1 MPLRL
6 KLPNPGLEDR
16 IPSLAELELLEK
28 QEAQERPQWDNKT
41 QYMLTCVGFCV
52 GLGNVWR
59 FPYLCQSHGGGAF
72 MIPFLILLVLE
83 GIPLLHLEFAIG
95 QRLRKGSVGVW
106 RSISPYLIGVGIAS
120 MLVSFMVG
128 MYYNTIIAR
137 VMWYFFNSFQ
147 DPLPWSQC
155 PVNDNLTG
163 LVSECARSSPVDYF
177 WYRETLNMTPV
188 IEDSGGLQWWIVI
201 SVFSAW
207 LLLWVCC
214 IRGIETT
221 GKAVYITSTLPYVVL
236 TIFLIRGLTLKGS
249 VSGIKYLFTPDLDEL
264 LNPTTWLDAGAQVF
278 YSFSLAFGGLI
289 AFSSY
294 NSVHNNCEQ
303 DAVIISIINGM
314 TSIYSAIVVYSI
326 IGFRATASFD
336 DCLNGNILE
345 LMNVFD
351 LPEGHIN
358 ESNYDTVLQQLNST
372 QPEIIQQLQ
381 LKTCDIQSFLSQGVE
396 GTGLAFIVFTE
407 AITKMPVAPLWSVLF
422 FIMLFCLGLS
432 TMFGSVEGVGS
443 GEYWVALFDGFAGSI
458 PLLVIAFCEMMGV
471 AYIYGIDRFNDD
483 IKFMIGHKPN
493 IFWQATWRLISP
505 LIVLVI
511 FLFYFITTVSKKLTY
526 IAWDPE
532 SESFPAL
539 AVLSYPTWVYAIIF
553 IISGI
558 PPLFIPS
565 AAIYTAIQKRCCRKK
580 RQEEEDEAPYTIS
593 DRIQLD
599 PENQIFISRT
609 SVSHL
614 SACFLEISSFCRI
627 RISLVSELLLL
638 LSVMRLRLKLP
649 NPGLEDRIPSLAE
662 LELLEKQE
670 AQERPQ
676 WDNKTQY
683 MLTCVGFCVGL
694 GNVWRFPYLCQSHG
708 GGAFMIPFLILLVL
722 EGVPLLHLE
731 FAVGQ
736 RLRKGSVGVW
746 RSISPYLTG
755 IGTRNYVRTVKRK
768 KFGTELYNKCDMCIM
783 IISSSRRR
791 VSSGV
796 ASMLTSFMV
805 GMYYNTIMAWVMWY
819 FFNSM
824 QDPLPWS
831 QCPVDENRTG
841 LVSECA
847 RSSPVD
853 YFWYRE
859 TLNSSTRIEDSGGL
873 QWRLVLCL
881 ICAWMLLY
889 VCCIRGIE
897 TTGKAVYITST
908 LPYVVLTIFLIRA
921 LTLKGS
927 VSGIKFLFTPDVNE
941 LQNPTT
947 WLDAGA
953 QVLFSFSLA
962 FGGLISFSSYNSVHN
977 NCEQDAVTI
986 SIINGLTSVYSATV
1000 IYSIIGFRATE
1011 KFDECLLS
1019 NILELMNVFDLP
1031 EGHINES
1038 NYDTVLQQLNSTQ
1051 PEIIQQLQ
1059 LKTCDIQSFLSQGV
1073 EGTGLAF
1080 IVFTEAITKMPVSP
1094 LWSVLF
1100 FIMLFCLG
1108 LSTMFGN
1115 IEGVVV
1121 PLQDLNLLPKK
1132 WPKEIFTGTRVQ
1144 TSHRPPRV
1152 TEVHVFA
1159 GLTCVVSFLIALT
1172 FVQGSGNYWL
1182 ALFDGFAGS
1191 IPLLVIALV
1200 EIIAVVYIY
1209 GIDRFNK
1216 DLEFMVGHKP
1226 NLFWQITWR
1235 FLSPITILVILLFF
1249 FITTVSKQLSYSIWD
1264 PNAVRLLHLTTLD
1277 QDVFPALTEV
1287 DYPNWIKAVIFIL
1300 AGVPSLSIPV
1310 FAIIRALRS
1319 CISRGKEEQ
1328 ESHLVHIS
1336 QTLTEAM
1343 ATRSEA
1349 STDAHQED
1357 LVLVLSLKPCGS
1369 PLQRAKTEEAPGDLE
1384 RPKWDNK
1391 VQYMLTCIGFAVGL
1405 GNVWRFPYL
1414 CQIYGGGAFL
1424 VPYLI
1429 ALVFEG
1435 LPLLYLELA
1444 IGQSLRMG
1452 SIGVWSSISPL
1463 LGGIGEGSDVS
1474 EGGVARSVELKLGW
1488 NPSIS
1493 QGELEMFP
1501 SLLNSRRVASMIIS
1515 FAVGL
1520 FYNTIL
1526 AWVLW
1531 YFFHSFE
1538 EPLAW
1543 SQCPVNH
1550 NLTGFVEECVLSS
1563 PVNYFWYRR
1572 TLNISPDIQESG
1584 SMQWWLVLSLG
1595 LAWCIVYIC
1604 FIRGIETTGK
1614 AVYVTSTFPYLVLT
1628 IFLIRALTLPGA
1640 TDGLRYLFMPDWT
1653 MLKNPRVWLDAATQ
1667 IFFSLSLAFGGLIA
1681 FSSYNPKNNILDLTN
1696 AFDIGEKNITKEN
1709 YGTWLQQL
1717 NRTDPERV
1725 SSLSLK
1731 ACSLQSFLD
1740 QSASGTGLA
1749 FMVFTEAVLEM
1760 PGSQVWAVLFFIMLF
1775 SLGLSSMF
1783 GNMEGVLT
1791 PLLDLKI
1798 LPPWVPKEICT
1809 AGICLI
1815 SFLMALIFTL
1825 ASGNYWLEIFNGY
1838 VGSIPLLIVAFF
1850 EIIAVVCFYG
1860 INRFSDDIEVMT
1872 GHRPSA
1878 FWRVCW
1884 MGISPVMLL
1893 VVLVAYVIIQAQK
1906 DHTYQAWNPQHAGKL
1921 SIYALTCKRQQ

>member
-407 AITKMPVAPLWSVLF
+407 AITKMPV
-422 FIMLFCLGLS
+422 
-432 TMFGSVEGVGS
+432 
-443 GEYWVALFDGFAGSI
+443 
-458 PLLVIAFCEMMGV
+458 
-471 AYIYGIDRFNDD
+471 
-483 IKFMIGHKPN
+483 
-493 IFWQATWRLISP
+493 
-505 LIVLVI
+505 
-511 FLFYFITTVSKKLTY
+511 
-526 IAWDPE
+526 
-532 SESFPAL
+532 
-539 AVLSYPTWVYAIIF
+539 
-553 IISGI
+553 
-558 PPLFIPS
+558 
-565 AAIYTAIQKRCCRKK
+565 
-580 RQEEEDEAPYTIS
+580 
-593 DRIQLD
+593 
-599 PENQIFISRT
+599 
-609 SVSHL
+609 
-614 SACFLEISSFCRI
+614 
-627 RISLVSELLLL
+627 
-638 LSVMRLRLKLP
+638 
-649 NPGLEDRIPSLAE
+649 
-662 LELLEKQE
+662 
-670 AQERPQ
+670 
-676 WDNKTQY
+676 
-683 MLTCVGFCVGL
+683 
-694 GNVWRFPYLCQSHG
+694 
-708 GGAFMIPFLILLVL
+708 
-722 EGVPLLHLE
+722 
-731 FAVGQ
+731 
-736 RLRKGSVGVW
+736 
-746 RSISPYLTG
+746 
-755 IGTRNYVRTVKRK
+755 
-768 KFGTELYNKCDMCIM
+768 
-783 IISSSRRR
+783 
-791 VSSGV
+791 
-796 ASMLTSFMV
+796 
-805 GMYYNTIMAWVMWY
+805 
-819 FFNSM
+819 
-824 QDPLPWS
+824 
-831 QCPVDENRTG
+831 
-841 LVSECA
+841 
-847 RSSPVD
+847 
-853 YFWYRE
+853 
-859 TLNSSTRIEDSGGL
+859 
-873 QWRLVLCL
+873 
-881 ICAWMLLY
+881 
-889 VCCIRGIE
+889 
-897 TTGKAVYITST
+897 
-908 LPYVVLTIFLIRA
+908 
-921 LTLKGS
+921 
-927 VSGIKFLFTPDVNE
+927 
-941 LQNPTT
+941 
-947 WLDAGA
+947 
-953 QVLFSFSLA
+953 
-962 FGGLISFSSYNSVHN
+962 
-977 NCEQDAVTI
+977 
-986 SIINGLTSVYSATV
+986 
-1000 IYSIIGFRATE
+1000 
-1011 KFDECLLS
+1011 
-1019 NILELMNVFDLP
+1019 
-1031 EGHINES
+1031 
-1038 NYDTVLQQLNSTQ
+1038 
-1051 PEIIQQLQ
+1051 
-1059 LKTCDIQSFLSQGV
+1059 
-1073 EGTGLAF
+1073 
-1080 IVFTEAITKMPVSP
+1080 SP

-1132 WPKEIFTGTRVQ
+1132 WPKEIFT
-1144 TSHRPPRV
+1144 
-1152 TEVHVFA
+1152 

-1264 PNAVRLLHLTTLD
+1264 PNA
-1277 QDVFPALTEV
+1277 DVFPALTEV

-1357 LVLVLSLKPCGS
+1357 L
-1369 PLQRAKTEEAPGDLE
+1369 RAKTEEAPGDLE

>member
-407 AITKMPVAPLWSVLF
+407 AITKMPV
-422 FIMLFCLGLS
+422 
-432 TMFGSVEGVGS
+432 
-443 GEYWVALFDGFAGSI
+443 
-458 PLLVIAFCEMMGV
+458 
-471 AYIYGIDRFNDD
+471 
-483 IKFMIGHKPN
+483 
-493 IFWQATWRLISP
+493 
-505 LIVLVI
+505 
-511 FLFYFITTVSKKLTY
+511 
-526 IAWDPE
+526 
-532 SESFPAL
+532 
-539 AVLSYPTWVYAIIF
+539 
-553 IISGI
+553 
-558 PPLFIPS
+558 
-565 AAIYTAIQKRCCRKK
+565 
-580 RQEEEDEAPYTIS
+580 
-593 DRIQLD
+593 
-599 PENQIFISRT
+599 
-609 SVSHL
+609 
-614 SACFLEISSFCRI
+614 
-627 RISLVSELLLL
+627 
-638 LSVMRLRLKLP
+638 
-649 NPGLEDRIPSLAE
+649 
-662 LELLEKQE
+662 
-670 AQERPQ
+670 
-676 WDNKTQY
+676 
-683 MLTCVGFCVGL
+683 
-694 GNVWRFPYLCQSHG
+694 
-708 GGAFMIPFLILLVL
+708 
-722 EGVPLLHLE
+722 
-731 FAVGQ
+731 
-736 RLRKGSVGVW
+736 
-746 RSISPYLTG
+746 
-755 IGTRNYVRTVKRK
+755 
-768 KFGTELYNKCDMCIM
+768 
-783 IISSSRRR
+783 
-791 VSSGV
+791 
-796 ASMLTSFMV
+796 
-805 GMYYNTIMAWVMWY
+805 
-819 FFNSM
+819 
-824 QDPLPWS
+824 
-831 QCPVDENRTG
+831 
-841 LVSECA
+841 
-847 RSSPVD
+847 
-853 YFWYRE
+853 
-859 TLNSSTRIEDSGGL
+859 
-873 QWRLVLCL
+873 
-881 ICAWMLLY
+881 
-889 VCCIRGIE
+889 
-897 TTGKAVYITST
+897 
-908 LPYVVLTIFLIRA
+908 
-921 LTLKGS
+921 
-927 VSGIKFLFTPDVNE
+927 
-941 LQNPTT
+941 
-947 WLDAGA
+947 
-953 QVLFSFSLA
+953 
-962 FGGLISFSSYNSVHN
+962 
-977 NCEQDAVTI
+977 
-986 SIINGLTSVYSATV
+986 
-1000 IYSIIGFRATE
+1000 
-1011 KFDECLLS
+1011 
-1019 NILELMNVFDLP
+1019 
-1031 EGHINES
+1031 
-1038 NYDTVLQQLNSTQ
+1038 
-1051 PEIIQQLQ
+1051 
-1059 LKTCDIQSFLSQGV
+1059 
-1073 EGTGLAF
+1073 
-1080 IVFTEAITKMPVSP
+1080 SP

-1132 WPKEIFTGTRVQ
+1132 WPKEIFT
-1144 TSHRPPRV
+1144 
-1152 TEVHVFA
+1152 

-1277 QDVFPALTEV
+1277 QVCLDVFPALTEV

-1357 LVLVLSLKPCGS
+1357 L
-1369 PLQRAKTEEAPGDLE
+1369 RAKTEEAPGDLE